1 MTYHQSA
8 LPTLIQEL
16 LDDPDA
22 ARDELFR
29 RLLQAGMQDLVDAEA
44 AVKIGAGR
52 YERSWAAPFI
62 RSGRCASRRFP
73 IDGCIAERS
82 RRVRGSRAMN
92 AGGRGCI
99 RSSSRR
105 SRPGRGA
112 ASRSC

>member
-52 YERSWAAPFI
+52 YAQRASW
-62 RSGRCASRRFP
+62 
-73 IDGCIAERS
+73 
-82 RRVRGSRAMN
+82 
-92 AGGRGCI
+92 
-99 RSSSRR
+99 
-105 SRPGRGA
+105 RPGGGSADLLAVTWLLHQLDR
-112 ASRSC
+112 